1 MLENLIK
8 TALGEMKADLVIKG
22 SEIVNT
28 VTKEIYP
35 ADIGISNNQIV
46 RVGEVEDIIG
56 KDTVLLDKTKGVVTP
71 GLFDSH
77 IHIESSML
85 TPTNFSK
92 YSLLHGTTSLVWD
105 PHEIVNTSGISGIKE
120 FLLEARNI
128 PQRIYFLVPT
138 CVPAAPELETTKH
151 TIKEH
156 DIATLLS
163 LYPRSPIIGLGEM
176 MNYPGVLHADPSILA
191 KLETG
196 KDARVIDGHA
206 PSLTGKEL
214 NAYLSA
220 GIMSDH
226 ETTQGDEALE
236 KLRLGMWLQI
246 REGTGCQNLETL
258 LKAIIDNKIDT
269 RHCLFATD
277 DLSASDLITKGHI
290 DYVIKRAIESGLDPV
305 TAIQMATLNPAAYLG
320 LDKTFG
326 SITPG
331 KTADLI
337 ILDDL
342 NSIKPSTVIFDGK
355 LVVKEGQLLISA
367 PDFKFSESIKK
378 TIEIKTPP
386 KPSRL
391 LVKTKKKKPQ
401 NVRAI
406 GVKDG
411 TIYTTSEEG
420 TVSVKKGTLEPNP
433 EEDIL
438 AVAVIERYTNEGNIG
453 KGFIKGFGIQSGA
466 IASSVAHDSHNIVVV
481 GADSK
486 DMGTAIKHIIEL
498 NGGLV
503 VAKDGKILA
512 DLPLPIG
519 GILSDASGMTVAK
532 NYVDLLKIAKTELNC
547 TLKSPFFTI
556 SFIAL
561 PVIPE
566 LKITDKG
573 LIDVTQQKVV
583 DIFVK

>member
-22 SEIVNT
+22 SEIINT
-28 VTKEIYP
+28 VTKEVYP
-35 ADIGISNNQIV
+35 ADIGISNNKIV

-56 KDTVLLDKTKGVVTP
+56 KNTTVIETKGIAAP
-71 GLFDSH
+71 GFFDSH

-85 TPTNFSK
+85 TPSNFSK
-92 YSLLHGTTSLVWD
+92 YSLLHGTTSIVWD
-105 PHEIVNTSGISGIKE
+105 PHEIANATGISGIKE
-120 FLLEARNI
+120 FLREIRNV
-128 PQRIYFLVPT
+128 PQRIYFVVPS

-151 TIKEH
+151 TIKEQ
-156 DIATLLS
+156 DIASLLS
-163 LYPRSPIIGLGEM
+163 LWPRAPIIGLGEM
-176 MNYPGVLHADPSILA
+176 MNYPGVLNSDPSVLA

-196 KDARVIDGHA
+196 DPRVIDGHA
-206 PSLTGKEL
+206 PGLTGNDL
-214 NAYLSA
+214 NAYLTA

-236 KLRLGMWLQI
+236 KLRLGMWLQM
-246 REGTGCQNLETL
+246 REGTGCNDLETL
-258 LKAIIDNKIDT
+258 LKAIIAKKIET
-269 RHCLFATD
+269 RHCLLATD

-290 DYVIKRAIESGLDPV
+290 DYVIKRAIESGLDPM
-305 TAIQMATLNPAAYLG
+305 TAIQMATVNPATYYG
-320 LDKTFG
+320 LDKHFG
-326 SITPG
+326 SIAPG
-331 KTADLI
+331 KTADI
-337 ILDDL
+337 VILDDL
-342 NSIKPSTVIFDGK
+342 DSLTPTNVVFDGK
-355 LVVKEGQLLISA
+355 LVVKEGQLLVSA
-367 PDFKFSESIKK
+367 PEFVFSESIKK

-386 KPSRL
+386 KASQIL
-391 LVKTKKKKPQ
+391 IKTKKKKPQ
-401 NVRAI
+401 SVRAI

-411 TIYTTSEEG
+411 TIYTTSEKG
-420 TVSVKKGTLEPNP
+420 TVSIKKGKLEPNP

-438 AVAVIERYTNEGNIG
+438 AIAVIERYSNEGNIG

-466 IASSVAHDSHNIVVV
+466 IASSFAHDSHNIVVV
-481 GADSK
+481 GANSK
-486 DMGTAIKHIIEL
+486 DMATAVEHIMEL

-503 VAKDGKILA
+503 VANDGKILA

-532 NYVDLLKIAKTELNC
+532 NYVDLLKTAKTELNC

-556 SFIAL
+556 SFVAL

-573 LIDVTQQKVV
+573 LVDVTQQRIV
-583 DIFVK
+583 DVFAK

>member
-1 MLENLIK
+1 MLDNLIK
-8 TALGEMKADLVIKG
+8 TALGEMKADLIIKG
-22 SEIVNT
+22 TDIVNT
-28 VTKEIYP
+28 ITKEVYP
-35 ADIGISNNQIV
+35 ADIGISHNQIV
-46 RVGEVEDIIG
+46 RVGKVEDLIG
-56 KDTVLLDKTKGVVTP
+56 NDTIVVETQGVSAP
-71 GLFDSH
+71 GFFDSH

-85 TPTNFSK
+85 TPSNFSK
-92 YSLLHGTTSLVWD
+92 YSLLHGTTSIVWD
-105 PHEIVNTSGISGIKE
+105 PHEIVNAAGIAGIKE
-120 FLLEARNI
+120 FLLEARNVL
-128 PQRIYFLVPT
+128 QRIYFLVPT

-151 TIKEH
+151 SISEQ

-176 MNYPGVLHADPSILA
+176 MNYPGVLHADPTVLA

-246 REGTGCQNLETL
+246 REGTGCKNLENI
-258 LKAIIDNKIDT
+258 LKAIIDKKIDT
-269 RHCLFATD
+269 MHCLLATD

-290 DYVIKRAIESGLDPV
+290 DYVIKRAVESGIDPI
-305 TAIQMATLNPAAYLG
+305 TAIQMATVNPATYLG
-320 LDKTFG
+320 LDKAFG

-331 KTADLI
+331 KTADI
-337 ILDDL
+337 VILDDL
-342 NSIKPSTVIFDGK
+342 DSITPSTVIFNGK
-355 LVVKEGQLLISA
+355 LVAKDGQLLVSA
-367 PDFKFSESIKK
+367 PKFAFSESIKK
-378 TIEIKTPP
+378 TIEIQNPP
-386 KPSRL
+386 KPSQFFI
-391 LVKTKKKKPQ
+391 KTKKRKPQ
-401 NVRAI
+401 SVRAI

-420 TVSVKKGTLEPNP
+420 TVSVKKGKLEPNL

-453 KGFIKGFGIQSGA
+453 KGFVKGFGIQSGA
-466 IASSVAHDSHNIVVV
+466 IASSFAHDSHNIVVV
-481 GADSK
+481 GANQN
-486 DMGTAIKHIIEL
+486 DMGTAVNHIIEL

-503 VAKDGKILA
+503 VVKDGEILA

-547 TLKSPFFTI
+547 SLKSPFFTI

-573 LIDVTQQKVV
+573 LIDVSQQKIV

>member
-28 VTKEIYP
+28 ITKEVYP
-35 ADIGISNNQIV
+35 ADIGISHNQIV

-56 KDTVLLDKTKGVVTP
+56 KDTVVAKTKGVATP
-71 GLFDSH
+71 GFFDSH

-92 YSLLHGTTSLVWD
+92 YSLLHGTTSIVWD
-105 PHEIVNTSGISGIKE
+105 PHEIVNASGIAGIKE

-151 TIKEH
+151 TINEH

-176 MNYPGVLHADPSILA
+176 MNYPGVLHADPTILA

-246 REGTGCQNLETL
+246 REGTGCKNLEML
-258 LKAIIDNKIDT
+258 LKAIIDKKIDT
-269 RHCLFATD
+269 RHCLLATD
-277 DLSASDLITKGHI
+277 DLSVSDLITKGHM
-290 DYVIKRAIESGLDPV
+290 DYVIRRAVESGLDPV
-305 TAIQMATLNPAAYLG
+305 TAIQMATVNPATYLG
-320 LDKTFG
+320 LDKAFG

-331 KTADLI
+331 KTADI
-337 ILDDL
+337 VILDDL
-342 NSIKPSTVIFDGK
+342 DSIIPSTVVFNGK
-355 LVVKEGQLLISA
+355 LIVKEGQLLASA
-367 PDFKFSESIKK
+367 PEFVFSESIKK
-378 TIEIKTPP
+378 TIEIQNPP
-386 KPSRL
+386 KSSQL
-391 LVKTKKKKPQ
+391 LIKTRKKKPQ
-401 NVRAI
+401 TVRVI
-406 GVKDG
+406 GVEDG
-411 TIYTTSEEG
+411 TIYTTSESG
-420 TVSVKKGTLEPNP
+420 TVSVKKGKLEPNL
-433 EEDIL
+433 EDDIL

-453 KGFIKGFGIQSGA
+453 KGFVKGFGLQAGA
-466 IASSVAHDSHNIVVV
+466 LASSVAHDSHNLVVV
-481 GADSK
+481 GTDAK
-486 DMGTAIKHIIEL
+486 DMSKAVNRIVEM
-498 NGGLV
+498 NGGLAI
-503 VAKDGKILA
+503 AKDGKILA
-512 DLPLPIG
+512 ELPLPIG
-519 GILSDASGMTVAK
+519 GIISDASGMTVAK
-532 NYVDLLKIAKTELNC
+532 AYVDLLKTAKSELNC
-547 TLKSPFFTI
+547 ALKSPFFTI

-573 LIDVTQQKVV
+573 LVDTTNQKIVDVLAK
-583 DIFVK
+583 